1 MKKILVID
9 DDRDIREQVVTV
21 LQYEG
26 FQTMSAD
33 NGRSGVKL
41 AKKHLPDLIIC
52 DVTMPEVSGYRVL
65 ADIRSN
71 PMTENVPFIFLTGM
85 VSPEDMRRGM
95 RLGADDYLTKPF
107 NVEELLA
114 AIQTRFERHEASQKQ
129 IETLRKNL
137 SGMLPHELRTPL
149 TSLLGFAQYL
159 TTYAK
164 DLAKDPVEIE
174 EVGKAL
180 YDSAIRL
187 NRLVEN
193 YLLHADLILMEQT
206 PEKQEYWRQSSIP
219 ILTKAIVPMMA
230 RRTLE
235 RFGRENDLHLELCEA
250 TLYMVEEH
258 LAKILDLLLDNA
270 CKFSEDGAP
279 ILLASRI
286 EQRRWCLSITDFGR
300 GMTDEQIALVGAYM
314 QFDRE
319 VHEQQGAGLG
329 LAIVQKLLDFYLGD
343 LKIESIPNQNTIVT
357 ISLPV
362 GEAQ

>member
-9 DDRDIREQVVTV
+9 DDQDIREQVIKV

-33 NGRSGVKL
+33 NGRIGVKL

-71 PMTENVPFIFLTGM
+71 PMTENTPFIFLTGM
-85 VSPEDMRRGM
+85 ASQEQVRRGM

-107 NVEELLA
+107 NADELFA
-114 AIQTRFERHEASQKQ
+114 AIQTRLERQAASQKQ

-149 TSLLGFAQYL
+149 TGLLGFAQYL

-180 YDSAIRL
+180 YDSAMRL
-187 NRLVEN
+187 HRLVEN
-193 YLLHADLILMEQT
+193 YLLHAELILMEQT
-206 PEKQEYWRQSSIP
+206 PAKQDYWRQQTMP
-219 ILTKAIVPMMA
+219 ILTKGIVPMMA

-235 RFGRENDLHLELCEA
+235 RFGRENDLHLELGEG
-250 TLYMVEEH
+250 TIYMAEEH
-258 LAKILDLLLDNA
+258 FAKILDLLLDNA
-270 CKFSEDGAP
+270 CKFSEEGAP

-286 EQRRWCLSITDFGR
+286 EHRRWFLSITDFGR
-300 GMTDEQIALVGAYM
+300 GMTEEHIAMVGAYM
-314 QFDRE
+314 QFDRDRY
-319 VHEQQGAGLG
+319 EQQGAGLG

-362 GEAQ
+362 GESQ